1 MTTLFWHNGACDP
14 IEPVLPDVQYK
25 KQVSDIL
32 NQPVKEFIE
41 VVDETGTSYTAVTN
55 SGAYTFY
62 IDFYEEYTPEE
73 PEEQRFP
80 DVWAL
85 VVTEVNNSEPTVSLH
100 NNKEDALQE
109 LQSYL
114 IDIYISDM
122 SSEIESLDLECLL
135 ERYSGEISYHLTQTY
150 LPLN

>member
-14 IEPVLPDVQYK
+14 IQPVIPDMQYK

-32 NQPVKEFIE
+32 GETVREFIE
-41 VVDETGTSYTAVTN
+41 VVDEAGTAYTAVTN
-55 SGAYTFY
+55 NGVYTFY
-62 IDFYEEYTPEE
+62 IDLYEEYTPEE

-85 VVTEVNNSEPTVSLH
+85 VVTDVNSSEPTVTLH
-100 NNKEDALQE
+100 NDKEDALEE

-122 SSEIESLDLECLL
+122 SSEIESLDLDPLL